1 MNCRGLAWRGS
12 WLRASAQTSHRGGR
26 GGREAEG
33 DPAPAFCAGNEAAY
47 NEPRRKIFTH
57 FVNRSRCCVMS
68 KFSGVV
74 LRVFSPFLAVFV
86 LLWRVV
92 LLCVVVPSVSLA
104 RCLFGRR
111 VGGALERYRID
122 KKGKKFK

>member
-1 MNCRGLAWRGS
+1 
-12 WLRASAQTSHRGGR
+12 
-26 GGREAEG
+26 
-33 DPAPAFCAGNEAAY
+33 
-47 NEPRRKIFTH
+47 
-57 FVNRSRCCVMS
+57 MS

-86 LLWRVV
+86 WLWMAV

-111 VGGALERYRID
+111 GGVALSRTD
-122 KKGKKFK
+122 KIRKENNLSI

>member
-1 MNCRGLAWRGS
+1 
-12 WLRASAQTSHRGGR
+12 
-26 GGREAEG
+26 
-33 DPAPAFCAGNEAAY
+33 
-47 NEPRRKIFTH
+47 
-57 FVNRSRCCVMS
+57 MS

-86 LLWRVV
+86 WMWRVV
-92 LLCVVVPSVSLA
+92 LLCVVVPFLGLS
-104 RCLFGRR
+104 RGLFGRR